1 MLRDNKYIICALASM
16 YGVSR
21 LSKDHAS
28 ESLRTP
34 LCFDGF
40 DASTMCIGLAR
51 ERAWQAFART
61 LER

>member
-1 MLRDNKYIICALASM
+1 M

-61 LER
+61 LERCREGTIYQ